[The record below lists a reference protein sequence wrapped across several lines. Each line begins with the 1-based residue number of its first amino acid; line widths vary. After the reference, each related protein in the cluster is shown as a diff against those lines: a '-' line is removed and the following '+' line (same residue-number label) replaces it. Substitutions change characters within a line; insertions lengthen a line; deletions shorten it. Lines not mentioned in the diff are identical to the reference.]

1 MLLIASVVLCLVKL
15 AQAVLL
21 RKGAEMRG
29 LFNTVEDLADSL
41 GIVKCLAVCLVC
53 VALALLMVI

>member
-1 MLLIASVVLCLVKL
+1 
-15 AQAVLL
+15 
-21 RKGAEMRG
+21 MRG
-29 LFNTVEDLADSL
+29 FFDTVEDLADSL